1 MKILICGDSYCVTDP
16 SFPGLHWSE
25 KILDRSHRYE
35 ILNLAYGGCS
45 NALIVM
51 QLLQGLRLQPDFV
64 VLSFTDFG
72 RYEIDKDPKA
82 LPADMS
88 SQEIAWYLKERYVT
102 NNYDI
107 PADIS
112 KIINQYRT
120 LACSEN
126 LEKLKNY
133 FFISFCLMTLRSSK
147 INFAF
152 SLGGFEYDQDYTVLL
167 NSNFVKN
174 LLQDFHDHELP
185 LNLWYHGRELSPFFH
200 VKDDK
205 VQTLFANQCIEMI
218 ESKC

>member
-1 MKILICGDSYCVTDP
+1 
-16 SFPGLHWSE
+16 
-25 KILDRSHRYE
+25 
-35 ILNLAYGGCS
+35 
-45 NALIVM
+45 M

-82 LPADMS
+82 LPVDMTS
-88 SQEIAWYLKERYVT
+88 HEIARYLNERYVT

-174 LLQDFHDHELP
+174 LLQDFHDHELA
-185 LNLWYHGRELSPFFH
+185 LNLWYHGNELSPFFH